1 MTELESGLDRAG
13 TVDDAFVRRAS
24 IGAVVG
30 LAAYI
35 GGWLVAGLVR
45 EGYDPFEQA
54 ISELFARGSPWSSR
68 GWLVAG
74 LLLSGIALIVFG
86 PALDRGLPG
95 RGRLGPGLVV
105 VAGVFTLLVVGAPCS
120 AGCPGTG
127 TAWND
132 TAHTITA
139 AVGYLALVLAPLAF
153 AWRLRHVAPGL
164 SAWSWAI
171 GGAALGAFVIRY
183 LGVIPHWPGFQ
194 QRVFNTLADLWYLV
208 VAVWLLRAGRR
219 ARRA

>member
-13 TVDDAFVRRAS
+13 DVDAAFVRRAS
-24 IGAVVG
+24 IGAIAG

-54 ISELFARGSPWSSR
+54 ISELFALGSPWSSR
-68 GWLVAG
+68 GWMVAG
-74 LLLSGIALIVFG
+74 LLLSGIALMVFG
-86 PALDRGLPG
+86 PALHRGLPG
-95 RGRLGPGLVV
+95 RGRLGPALVV

-120 AGCPGTG
+120 AGCPGAG

-139 AVGYLALVLAPLAF
+139 GVGYLALVLAPLAF
-153 AWRLRHVAPGL
+153 GWRLRHVAPDL

-171 GGAALGAFVIRY
+171 GGAALVAFAIRY
-183 LGVIPHWPGFQ
+183 LGVVPHWPGFQ

-208 VAVWLLRAGRR
+208 AAVWLLRAGPGGRR
-219 ARRA
+219 G